1 MQGMTAVIGRYE
13 VYGPLGASFLSNL
26 LATFGDKGQLVVV
39 MLASQYDPKRVFLGA
54 TAAFGLWSALEVALG
69 AWITRVLPGDVMTIL
84 TGSLFVLFGLWTLA
98 EVLRRLPDRQR
109 VGPDAGESRTD
120 GAGSNPLGSRVL
132 PARLGAYGPVVTSFL
147 FILVAEFGD
156 KTQLLT
162 INLAATFPESPVA
175 VFVGVM
181 AALAL
186 RTGVDAAIG
195 GQVRRYLPSRLIQ
208 LAAAVVFIAFGL
220 AVFGVISSTALL
232 GVVAVSLLSA
242 VAGGV
247 WLATRADDR
256 PGPGDGCD

>member
-1 MQGMTAVIGRYE
+1 MTEVIGRYA
-13 VYGPLGASFLSNL
+13 VYGPLAASFLSNL

-39 MLASQYDPKRVFLGA
+39 MLASRYDPKRVFLGA
-54 TAAFGLWSALEVALG
+54 TAAFGLWSALEVAFG
-69 AWITRVLPGDVMTIL
+69 AWITRVLPGDVMTVL
-84 TGSLFVLFGLWTLA
+84 TGSLFVLFGVWTLV
-98 EVLRRLPDRQR
+98 ELLRRHSDRRTQ
-109 VGPDAGESRTD
+109 GPDAGQSRTD
-120 GAGSNPLGSRVL
+120 GSGANLLDSYAL
-132 PARLGAYGPVVTSFL
+132 PVRLQQLGAHGPVVTSFL
-147 FILVAEFGD
+147 FIMVAEFGD

-186 RTGVDAAIG
+186 RTGVDAVIG
-195 GQVRRYLPSRLIQ
+195 GQVRRYLPARLIQ

-247 WLATRADDR
+247 WLATRSDDDT
-256 PGPGDGCD
+256 G

>member
-1 MQGMTAVIGRYE
+1 MQAMTEVIGRYE
-13 VYGPLGASFLSNL
+13 VYGPLAASFLSNL

-54 TAAFGLWSALEVALG
+54 TAAFGLWSALEVAFG
-69 AWITRVLPGDVMTIL
+69 AWITRVLPGGVMTAL
-84 TGSLFVLFGLWTLA
+84 TGSLFVLFGVWTLV
-98 EVLRRLPDRQR
+98 ELLGRHPGRQQ
-109 VGPDAGESRTD
+109 GPDAGQSRTD
-120 GAGSNPLGSRVL
+120 GSGANLIGSHAL
-132 PARLGAYGPVVTSFL
+132 PARLQQLGAHGPVVTSFL
-147 FILVAEFGD
+147 FIMVAEFGD

-175 VFVGVM
+175 VFAGVM

-186 RTGVDAAIG
+186 RTGVDAVIG
-195 GQVRRYLPSRLIQ
+195 GQVRRYLPARLIQ

-220 AVFGVISSTALL
+220 TVFGVISSTTLL

-247 WLATRADDR
+247 WLATRSDDDR
-256 PGPGDGCD
+256 V